1 MLTTVL
7 FRSKADAINFLED
20 PFKTREAANALYE
33 MKDDPNPTIHID
45 ELASKDDPPDK
56 DH

>member
-1 MLTTVL
+1 MLTTIL
-7 FRSKADAINFLED
+7 FRSKADAVNFLED
-20 PFKTREAANALYE
+20 PFKTSDAANALYE

-45 ELASKDDPPDK
+45 DVASNDDPPDK